1 MGNRPAFVAIRTCD
15 RPGHLQ
21 RQLLSISRRPPSA
34 GPVRVLVFD
43 DTRDEAIQQRNEQ
56 AVRSANRRFSFAAE
70 YLGPEW
76 QRDFSAALKAELP
89 QHAKSI
95 GWLLDAR
102 PAGEFTAGRLLN
114 LITLSLAGHRFALFD
129 DDYLL
134 HQVRHLG
141 FGLNRKLEWSRD
153 PTRQVLGHSS
163 VRESRSAG
171 TKLDI
176 DGVDEHFR
184 YLGRRVKDCVRPD
197 AAGAA
202 PLLDASEAGE
212 PPEALQL
219 DQDSVILT
227 TVSGQYGVPISP
239 NSFYLFYQ
247 DYGGRQP
254 VWADPEHYRVLRLGK
269 AVWNVTY
276 GPVIAGRT
284 GSTPSSVDNRVIMP
298 PTLPHCRGEDTLFCA
313 MIKFTHANAA
323 HLYLPWAQEHSR
335 RPSSWVQSTFGRAQ
349 PIMVAKFFWK
359 IVERMG
365 DELPAGFSPEQR
377 LQSMADYWLDWS
389 GLPQDRLRADIV
401 NSHLRGLAW
410 RKRVAEKCLAMAD
423 PTHTQV
429 CGDLS
434 RSLAQF
440 KQDIELPDGLPVLRD
455 QAGIRSEAGR
465 IRWLAGVARDYGQAM
480 QAWPELWKVSREIQ
494 FFG

>member
-1 MGNRPAFVAIRTCD
+1 
-15 RPGHLQ
+15 
-21 RQLLSISRRPPSA
+21 
-34 GPVRVLVFD
+34 
-43 DTRDEAIQQRNEQ
+43 
-56 AVRSANRRFSFAAE
+56 
-70 YLGPEW
+70 
-76 QRDFSAALKAELP
+76 
-89 QHAKSI
+89 KSI

-134 HQVRHLG
+134 DQVRHLG

-184 YLGRRVKDCVRPD
+184 YLGRRVQDCLRPD

-247 DYGGRQP
+247 DYGDRQP

-276 GPVIAGRT
+276 GPVIA
-284 GSTPSSVDNRVIMP
+284 
-298 PTLPHCRGEDTLFCA
+298 
-313 MIKFTHANAA
+313 
-323 HLYLPWAQEHSR
+323 
-335 RPSSWVQSTFGRAQ
+335 
-349 PIMVAKFFWK
+349 
-359 IVERMG
+359 
-365 DELPAGFSPEQR
+365 
-377 LQSMADYWLDWS
+377 
-389 GLPQDRLRADIV
+389 
-401 NSHLRGLAW
+401 
-410 RKRVAEKCLAMAD
+410 
-423 PTHTQV
+423 
-429 CGDLS
+429 
-434 RSLAQF
+434 
-440 KQDIELPDGLPVLRD
+440 
-455 QAGIRSEAGR
+455 
-465 IRWLAGVARDYGQAM
+465 
-480 QAWPELWKVSREIQ
+480 
-494 FFG
+494 